1 MALAAAIRLV
11 QTAPSPRP
19 GRARAAPQ
27 AIRAKL
33 DRRYADE
40 AEAGSELAEEVRVF
54 VKRRAE
60 LGDKNLCPA
69 SHGSPGVVKIRKPGT
84 GYLVTDDDGTQLYTY
99 DLGFE
104 NISSSKATAAF
115 KASGLTERPRFR
127 TPGLAR
133 AAYDRVARGRGL
145 IPGAPTSQPG
155 R

>member
-1 MALAAAIRLV
+1 M
-11 QTAPSPRP
+11 
-19 GRARAAPQ
+19 
-27 AIRAKL
+27 
-33 DRRYADE
+33 
-40 AEAGSELAEEVRVF
+40 F
-54 VKRRAE
+54 VARRAE
-60 LGDKNLCPA
+60 LTTSNSNVCPA
-69 SHGSPGVVKIRKPGT
+69 SHGSPGLVKLRATRGDHR
-84 GYLVTDDDGTQLYTY
+84 LLTDDDGTQLYTY

>member
-1 MALAAAIRLV
+1 M
-11 QTAPSPRP
+11 
-19 GRARAAPQ
+19 
-27 AIRAKL
+27 
-33 DRRYADE
+33 
-40 AEAGSELAEEVRVF
+40 F

-60 LGDKNLCPA
+60 LSGRNSESFPA
-69 SHGSPGVVKIRKPGT
+69 SHGTPCVVKLRAT
-84 GYLVTDDDGTQLYTY
+84 STDRRLVTDDDGTQLYTY

-104 NISSSKATAAF
+104 DISSSKATAAF